1 MKHSLFTAK
10 QSNGSRTGH
19 VKNQFFASEGRH
31 HSMVRRQMR
40 LLNGGGRIDQIHQ
53 PEAKA
58 RNPIFHIHGAFLVP
72 GHEFPCREQHTHFS
86 NYRRSRT
93 NLFFTVLPP
102 ERACELDGLEAT
114 SVLMANGPQR
124 LFSTSMSNTDTRCYI
139 VFTRCLSRWKRSV
152 SVSLYPW

>member
-72 GHEFPCREQHTHFS
+72 GHEFPCREQHTLLQLSPKSHQPLLHSVAPRAGLRIRWFGG
-86 NYRRSRT
+86 NIGVNGQRSSA
-93 NLFFTVLPP
+93 LVQHLH
-102 ERACELDGLEAT
+102 E
-114 SVLMANGPQR
+114 QH
-124 LFSTSMSNTDTRCYI
+124 
-139 VFTRCLSRWKRSV
+139 
-152 SVSLYPW
+152 